1 MFGAHKALFA
11 GSLVRPDS
19 VILDTDSYKFSHPA
33 QYPPG
38 TEHVFAYVEPRRA
51 FGEIEEIV
59 FFGLQPELA
68 KLAGVVVTAEMVDE
82 AESFIAK
89 HGLKLDVKGW
99 RHIVDAHGGR
109 LPVRI
114 DALPEG
120 TVTRNGVPHV
130 RVVNT
135 DEAVPWITTFLET
148 RLLRSVWYG
157 STVASVSRHVIG
169 KIKDAM
175 IETDG
180 DGTGAVFALHDFG
193 ARGVSSFESAGLG
206 GAAHLVSSRGSDTVP
221 GLIFA
226 NTFYGAEMAGF
237 SIPATEHSTVT
248 AWGREGEADFMAR
261 FLEQNPTGIIAC
273 VSDSYDLMAA
283 VRDIWGRQLKDAVL
297 ARDGVLVVRPDS
309 GDPLK
314 VVPEVIEALGEAF
327 GWEETAQGYRRLHPK
342 VRVIQGDGVGVDTVP
357 AILAALK
364 ARKLSVGSLAFGMGG
379 GLLQAV
385 NRDSFSYA
393 YKASAIE
400 IAGQWRDVWK
410 DPVTAGGAKTSKKG
424 RLGVIQVAG
433 GLAAARLEQIEPGAD
448 LMQTVFEDGEII
460 RTWSFEEV
468 RARAV

>member
-11 GSLVRPDS
+11 GSLIRTDS

-99 RHIVDAHGGR
+99 RHIVDVHGGR

-120 TVTRNGVPHV
+120 TVSRHSVPQM
-130 RVVNT
+130 RIVNT
-135 DEAVPWITTFLET
+135 DPAVPWITTFLET

-169 KIKDAM
+169 KIRDAM

-180 DGTGAVFALHDFG
+180 DGAGAVFALHDFG

-206 GAAHLVSSRGSDTVP
+206 GAAHLISSRGSDTVP
-221 GLIFA
+221 GLVFA
-226 NTFYGAEMAGF
+226 NAFYGAEMAGF

-248 AWGREGEADFMAR
+248 AWGREGEAEFMAR
-261 FLEQNPTGIIAC
+261 FLEQNPRGIIAC

-327 GWEETAQGYRRLHPK
+327 GWVVTPQGYRRLHDK
-342 VRVIQGDGVGVDTVP
+342 VRVIQGDGVTPATIG
-357 AILAALK
+357 AILDELK
-364 ARKLSVGSLAFGMGG
+364 RRKLSVGSLAFGMGG

-385 NRDSFSYA
+385 SRDSFSYA
-393 YKASAIE
+393 YKASAIQ
-400 IAGQWRDVWK
+400 IGGAWRDVYK
-410 DPVTAGGAKTSKKG
+410 DPITAAGAKRSKKG
-424 RLGVIQVAG
+424 RMGVVETPD
-433 GLAAARLEQIEPGAD
+433 GLSAKRLEEIEPGAD
-448 LMQTVFEDGEII
+448 LMQTVFEDGELKKV
-460 RTWSFEEV
+460 WHLDEV
-468 RARAV
+468 RLRAG